1 MYYEKVGLAYGSASG
16 RQIEPD
22 YPSSGLDIEDPK
34 VDEFRIVAPSGL
46 TVGISSIRAGTGAVS
61 TSDVITVT
69 TSTAI
74 TTGLDVDT
82 PVTIRGISATGYNG
96 KYVVTEKVSSTSFR
110 YEVQNIPVEGLP
122 SVTGSTVSLTPDSVT
137 SQSPYINGVS
147 MRSVYGMCGMH
158 ADGSQVIWTLSRWL
172 LHSLLV
178 LVFKKTRMRSLSI
191 TQTLVHMKIA
201 PSLVMRH

>member
-1 MYYEKVGLAYGSASG
+1 MVVRLNPIIHHLVWIL
-16 RQIEPD
+16 RF
-22 YPSSGLDIEDPK
+22 K

-46 TVGISSIRAGTGAVS
+46 TVGISSIRAGTGAV

-74 TTGLDVDT
+74 TGLDVDT

-147 MRSVYGMCGMH
+147 MRSVYGMCY
-158 ADGSQVIWTLSRWL
+158 AR
-172 LHSLLV
+172 
-178 LVFKKTRMRSLSI
+178 
-191 TQTLVHMKIA
+191 
-201 PSLVMRH
+201 

>member
-22 YPSSGLDIEDPK
+22 YPSSGLDIDPK

-46 TVGISSIRAGTGAVS
+46 TVGISSIRAGTGAV

-74 TTGLDVDT
+74 TGLDVDT

-96 KYVVTEKVSSTSFR
+96 KYVVTEKSKF
-110 YEVQNIPVEGLP
+110 YFVQI
-122 SVTGSTVSLTPDSVT
+122 
-137 SQSPYINGVS
+137 
-147 MRSVYGMCGMH
+147 
-158 ADGSQVIWTLSRWL
+158 
-172 LHSLLV
+172 
-178 LVFKKTRMRSLSI
+178 
-191 TQTLVHMKIA
+191 
-201 PSLVMRH
+201 

>member
-1 MYYEKVGLAYGSASG
+1 MYYEKAGLAYGSASG
-16 RQIEPD
+16 QIEPD
-22 YPSSGLDIEDPK
+22 YPSSGLDIDPK

-46 TVGISSIRAGTGAVS
+46 TVGISSIRAGTGAV

-74 TTGLDVDT
+74 TGLDVDT

-158 ADGSQVIWTLSRWL
+158 ADGSKSSILSRWL

-178 LVFKKTRMRSLSI
+178 LVQKTRMRSLSI
-191 TQTLVHMKIA
+191 TRTLVHMKIA